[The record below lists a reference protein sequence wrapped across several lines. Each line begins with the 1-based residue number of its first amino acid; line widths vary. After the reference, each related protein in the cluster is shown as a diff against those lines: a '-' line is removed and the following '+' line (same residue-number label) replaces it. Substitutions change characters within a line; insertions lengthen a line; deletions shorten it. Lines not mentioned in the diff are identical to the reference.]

1 MNKKYYTLLIASDAN
16 SINRSVRISRL
27 LMHLMLIFF
36 LLLFI
41 FAYIGFSF
49 QFNLNQNVS
58 KTISLEQFKS
68 NIVDLVD
75 ANLEFN
81 SLPDSLLAKKI
92 DKVINSRLNQ
102 ILFSPPVD
110 GFVTQSINK
119 SNNHNGIDI
128 AAERGERILASQA
141 GLVIFSG
148 FNGELGNTVI
158 LSHSYGYFTVYS
170 HCDSL
175 LVHERMKVK
184 ERDIIGT
191 VGQTGKASAPHLH
204 FELWYND
211 SIIDPRKVINKYG
224 DLDVSTE

>member
-1 MNKKYYTLLIASDAN
+1 MNKKYYTLLIASDTN

-27 LMHLMLIFF
+27 LIHLMLIFF
-36 LLLFI
+36 LLLYI

-184 ERDIIGT
+184 EGDIIGT

>member
-184 ERDIIGT
+184 EGDIIGT